1 MINHL
6 INELV
11 NYGLKNG
18 LIDLADEVYVTNSLL
33 ELFGL
38 NDYVASEED
47 VEPRKLHLI
56 LEDMIAYAIANGV
69 MKDVRLRREIS
80 LYKSYGSFDTS
91 SVNCSQKICRKI

>member
-69 MKDVRLRREIS
+69 MKDDTIAQRDLRNRFWNDGYN
-80 LYKSYGSFDTS
+80 YKSVKARERS
-91 SVNCSQKICRKI
+91 